1 MGEKGKVYI
10 IGAGPGDPG
19 LITLRGAACIGEA
32 DVIIYDHLVG
42 QEILRH
48 AGEKARRIYAGKQGG
63 DHTLS
68 QQEINHRLVEEARR
82 GNVVARLKGGDPFI
96 FGRGGEEAEALREQ
110 GIPFEV
116 IPGVTSAVAVPAYA
130 GIPLT
135 HRNHTSTVAFV
146 TGHEDP
152 TKEKSDIDWAALAGI
167 GTLVFLMGVKNLPAI
182 AENLIRC
189 GKPAETPAALIRRGT
204 TPDQETLTATLG
216 EIAQKAVKRRFAPP
230 AILVVG
236 GVVGLRETMN
246 WFETRPLF
254 GRGVVITRPE
264 AQAGELAALLRA
276 RGASVIHFPVIRIA
290 PPESWERLD
299 QAFDKLATYNWIV
312 FTSANG
318 VSSFFRRLRERGMDI
333 RELKGIRIA
342 TIGPA
347 TAAAVERLG
356 IRVDLV
362 PEEFISEGVVRAF
375 AGEDLRGCRVLLPR
389 AEEARDVI
397 PAGLAELGASVD
409 VVTAYRTVRS
419 DRDAAELLPLFADGK
434 VDVITFTS
442 PSTVTHFLA
451 IMGPDFRLPAGVRT
465 ACIGPVTAAAA
476 RKAGLTVDILQER
489 FTIPELVD
497 AIAAHDR
504 SEQTGKAA
512 VSPPDEE
519 P

>member
-1 MGEKGKVYI
+1 MGDKGKVYI

-19 LITLRGAACIGEA
+19 LITLRGAACIREA
-32 DVIIYDHLVG
+32 DVIIYDHLVSP
-42 QEILRH
+42 EILRH
-48 AGEKARRIYAGKQGG
+48 AGEKVRLIYAGKQGG

-68 QQEINHRLVEEARR
+68 QDEINRRLVEEAGR

-96 FGRGGEEAEALREQ
+96 FGRGGEEAEVLREA
-110 GIPFEV
+110 GIPFEIV
-116 IPGVTSAVAVPAYA
+116 PGVTSAVAVPAYA

-135 HRNHTSTVAFV
+135 HRSHTSSVAFV

-152 TKEKSDIDWAALAGI
+152 TKGKSDIDWAALAGI

-189 GKPAETPAALIRRGT
+189 GKDATTPAALIRRGT
-204 TPDQETLTATLG
+204 TPDQETLTGTLG
-216 EIAQKAVKRRFAPP
+216 DIARKAGEHHFAAP

-254 GRGVVITRPE
+254 GRGIVITRPE
-264 AQAGELAALLRA
+264 VQAEGLAELLRA
-276 RGASVIHFPVIRIA
+276 QGARVIPFPVIRIV
-290 PPESWERLD
+290 PPESWAPLD
-299 QAFDKLATYNWIV
+299 QALDKLETYHWIV

-318 VSSFFRRLRERGMDI
+318 VSSFFRRLRERGRDI
-333 RELKGIRIA
+333 RDLKGIRIA

-347 TAAAVERLG
+347 TAAAVGALG
-356 IRVDLV
+356 IRVDLI

-375 AGEDLRGCRVLLPR
+375 AGENLRGCRVLLPR

-397 PAGLAELGASVD
+397 PEGLAEMGAKVD

-419 DRDAAELLPLFADGK
+419 DRDAAELLPLFAGGK

-442 PSTVTHFLA
+442 PSTVTHFLGV
-451 IMGPDFRLPAGVRT
+451 MGPDFRLPARVRI

-476 RKAGLTVDILQER
+476 QKAGLTVNIFQECY
-489 FTIPELVD
+489 TIPELVN
-497 AIAAHDR
+497 AIAAHFR
-504 SEQTGKAA
+504 SGDAG
-512 VSPPDEE
+512 VSIL
-519 P
+519 